1 MTDLMRNKI
10 KMRYVKTFLTIIW
23 VFIIK
28 LPLLIIWRLFCAP
41 GTIFISVK
49 YFFPTEWGKDRNVA
63 KSGRDYHNVGV
74 MAPIYSIVFYF
85 GLILILSGQ

>member
-10 KMRYVKTFLTIIW
+10 KKHYIKTFLTIIW

-41 GTIFISVK
+41 GTIFIYAQ
-49 YFFPTEWGKDRNVA
+49 YFFPTEWGKKRNVA
-63 KSGRDYHNVGV
+63 KSARDYRYGGV
-74 MAPIYSIVFYF
+74 MAPIYSIVFYI
-85 GLILILSGQ
+85 GLILMFSG